1 MKFYTQKGFT
11 LLELLITMCIIMILA
26 GIAIPSYKD
35 YKKKAYNVRALSDL
49 KNISTAEELYYI
61 DNEKYFAC
69 KDSACTSLPSIKNI
83 SQGVKV
89 TVTVKKDSFTHFS
102 LLNDKSGSCAVVAL
116 IVENICYIANVGDS
130 RCLISMNK
138 GKDIRVL
145 TTDHKP
151 N

>member
-89 TVTVKKDSFTHFS
+89 TVTVKKDSFTVTSKHELGGKEYTFDS
-102 LLNDKSGSCAVVAL
+102 ANGL
-116 IVENICYIANVGDS
+116 ITN
-130 RCLISMNK
+130 
-138 GKDIRVL
+138 KDITV
-145 TTDHKP
+145 
-151 N
+151 